1 MPEPMLSDKY
11 QIISFKSLPIVS
23 QRRVCQR
30 PHPNYEDLSIS
41 ASVDETWQ
49 RKGFTSLNGGVTA
62 ISIDSRKVFDTAI
75 LFKFVF
81 LWLYLIMTL
90 LLNFELYY

>member
-1 MPEPMLSDKY
+1 MSTAASKLQGPVNTAD
-11 QIISFKSLPIVS
+11 VS
-23 QRRVCQR
+23 V
-30 PHPNYEDLSIS
+30 
-41 ASVDETWQ
+41 SVDETWQ

-75 LFKFVF
+75 LFEFVF

>member
-1 MPEPMLSDKY
+1 MSTAASKLQGPVNTAD
-11 QIISFKSLPIVS
+11 VS
-23 QRRVCQR
+23 V
-30 PHPNYEDLSIS
+30 
-41 ASVDETWQ
+41 SVDETWQ

-81 LWLYLIMTL
+81 L
-90 LLNFELYY
+90 

>member
-1 MPEPMLSDKY
+1 MSTAASKLQGPVNTAD
-11 QIISFKSLPIVS
+11 VS
-23 QRRVCQR
+23 V
-30 PHPNYEDLSIS
+30 
-41 ASVDETWQ
+41 SVDETWQ